1 MKRIVT
7 SATVAALALST
18 VVAPSAMAEYKESF
32 ENNTCTIE
40 LTQADK
46 DLINAYLTKPKD
58 SANNLATAL
67 QEILYKQHPEQKD
80 NIAVLEKYRELNPGD
95 AKLGLTWSPFKNGG
109 GKETEAAKQSLM
121 KAVDGLTDTVN
132 GVTLTF
138 KGDDA
143 RWFVR
148 GPQKSDADKVQF
160 PATTLTMEQVE
171 SLLASGKYGDAIP
184 SYKALKTKIDKGYQQ
199 ETGDLEKLGIFYSD
213 SVKAVAKA
221 LGTSATEER
230 DAAYKVLGNE
240 PLKKSLENC
249 KILSQGRDPEQVRE
263 DMGSSKDLE
272 ILRPLSYIL
281 AGVFGLFAVL
291 GIAYGWVREHMPQ
304 LLGM

>member
-1 MKRIVT
+1 MKKIVT

-46 DLINAYLTKPKD
+46 DTVNEYLTKPKD

-80 NIAVLEKYRELNPGD
+80 NIALLEQYRANHPND
-95 AKLGLTWSPFKNGG
+95 AILAGTLFAGGLK
-109 GKETEAAKQSLM
+109 TEQAKQSLI
-121 KAVDGLTDTVN
+121 KAVDGLTDTV
-132 GVTLTF
+132 GDVTVTF
-138 KGDDA
+138 KGGDA

-148 GPQKSDADKVQF
+148 GPQKTDADKAEF
-160 PATTLTMEQVE
+160 PATTLTMEQVD
-171 SLLASGKYGDAIP
+171 SILNSGKYGDAIP
-184 SYKALKTKIDKGYQQ
+184 SYQALKTKIDKGYQK
-199 ETGDLEKLGIFYSD
+199 ETGDLNTFIVGSFYSD
-213 SVKAVAKA
+213 SIKNLAKA
-221 LGTSATEER
+221 LGTSATKER